1 MTKRLFSRRSRLRL
15 SALVLGS
22 LFYSASASAADLVTA
37 TASDYAHSDV
47 GTVTGSRVTT
57 DVDVARKEVLKDQGG
72 DIALY
77 NFHQDD
83 LSRLFLRSY
92 KYGNPTALPSLLYD
106 AGTLGTAGAK
116 LAEGTIPASPNTH
129 SAVAHGDY
137 IYATGYDLG
146 KIGVAKR
153 TGATLTE
160 NTGATIDLKSDIK
173 NRAGYDFNGS
183 YSITANDDAVTQ
195 HTGDEVRAKVHGEA
209 LLVDGDNL
217 YAAASINP
225 EGGYSPYD
233 DGYLLHY
240 KIQSDGTL
248 AYESAARI
256 GRNVGN
262 RISKFNDTLF
272 IAGGGGMQRAS
283 GNKNHSEISAVTL
296 DAAGKLGSP
305 TTHIMGKNL
314 LGASGEDIH
323 DIKVLPNG
331 TAYILAWNMQGSGVG
346 HVYQTTVSN
355 LLSATPDTATP
366 IAEANGQMDAEYYTK
381 RLWLTDGTNL
391 KVYTDGDTAPKKTW
405 AATDFTSNS
414 ARSNLAG
421 MTRIAPDH
429 VTGALAAVNLALP
442 TELGGATTAAAPN
455 PNAVWK
461 TGGDYIDTI
470 AKRPTENWMADK
482 LVNIGTDKIGDKKT
496 NVLAAVSS
504 ATGTKNL
511 TIGKSTL
518 ALQLQVENSV
528 GNPTGLYAGNN
539 GKNLIVGA
547 KEVNIITRGRV
558 GGNTLTNAI
567 HLDALKDLATQITVN
582 APVNIS
588 MTGGLGGNG
597 VAIQKSDRHG
607 EKSYEASVGS
617 TIRINGNLKIAG
629 ANTNEWGIPLNRENV
644 FSRFNNAGILTQV
657 EKSNVLV
664 LKPSSGTGGNVDM
677 TVYGNGVTTNAAD
690 SAVRIAGGGSIQVP
704 AGTKYSYYALAAY
717 KGEISLNMGENGS
730 TLGNGQTGSNI
741 ADVKLDGD
749 LFALPTGK
757 LKAAL
762 LTDKSYL
769 HGLVDNGGEADLYLK
784 NGAKWINESRNERY
798 KQDIED
804 IGAGTV
810 AGGKYTPKT
819 RVTHFHGGD
828 AAASHGIIYQKDA
841 ANLDIDEYS
850 GHTTVV
856 YEHDAATP
864 TTMKGG
870 DIIVD
875 KAVGTENVMTL
886 FTDSNGVTGNQ
897 DAVLNALA
905 EKLTYKSYA
914 DNKLT
919 GKLSINEGLTA
930 SSAHKNITFKS
941 SGKGGYVTP
950 ATDYHT
956 PITKADAT
964 SGTYT
969 LTTDERREL
978 TQAEAGFGFNGKHA
992 TLANYT
998 KNASG
1003 NAVTDLTVDLAG
1015 HKLTLGVTSGNRNVA
1030 TVYAGTGASAITPS
1044 HLTIK
1049 DTQGTGELVLRAETP
1064 GKQTNA
1070 IRAEKFA
1077 EIDIQVPVRITGVT
1091 TSHNAQAIWTGNN
1104 SSITMKKL
1112 TLSQVDGSGNTTASN
1127 KNVYGIGL
1135 NGTGSTITVTED
1147 ADITDVKGISLYGM
1161 GGADNQSKL
1170 SVGGGRIIT
1179 PEEATNSKNYWAVY
1193 AAKGNVLLN
1202 EGKNRDLT
1210 VVGNMQAGE
1219 TEVAAIDASFTTP
1232 ASSWKG
1238 AIHRKD
1244 KSAIFP
1250 STTNLTL
1257 TNGATWTHEV
1267 QSGVLKGDATFT
1279 TSRLTKLMGGDSLTH
1294 AGVVKQ
1300 GAKNI
1305 LIDSYSGDT
1314 RFVFEHDAA
1323 DPKQIKGGNVTIT
1336 SAAAGSHVTFS
1347 TNPDANITESNIKDV
1362 LNGLANKLFYTK
1374 YKNGETNLSGTAEVN
1389 EGLVSSAAKWAG
1401 TITYNGTT
1409 GQGTYD
1415 PSATPS
1421 QPATEQQ
1428 KTEFT
1433 SQITSGS
1440 VSEYVTNQVEKTTG
1454 IYTFTKDSTLKSDRY
1469 NGAILGGAQPI
1480 TINAADKTLTIEAKK
1495 TDNGFLTGI
1504 YHYGSGMGG
1513 GTAGTIDITAKTLNI
1528 NAEGIG
1534 KTYGINNLGNSLL
1547 RVHGNTNITVKGGT
1561 GDDVT
1566 GIEASGSGITQL
1578 DGLTIHQAKS
1588 SNAEHRAIRNTGKGS
1603 RVFVNM
1609 AEDGTLGTNK
1619 VEIEGNVLTHG
1630 EYAEEGKEPLTSL
1643 ALTTADSKLTGTL
1656 FAGEKGKV
1664 DLYLK
1669 NGAIWNNEHY
1679 GTTAGLVASNVTKL
1693 TGGAAEA
1700 DAGNVY
1706 MKEEKDLTVA
1716 NYAGHTNFFFEHE
1729 ASTPTALKGGNVKI
1743 VKAAAASHA
1752 TMITEHTG
1760 VSAANLTDVLKALAK
1775 KLYYMESEDS
1785 HNLSGTV
1792 KVLEGLTASSAQ
1804 MTGGLG
1810 YIAFGADHRGE
1821 YSATAPVYHD
1831 QTKGNFTSPI
1841 TNTAADSEYTS
1852 DGVRKMD
1859 GSYVFTKDKT
1869 TITTSGKSVPNGWFN
1884 VNAAISNTDTT
1895 KPLKIN
1901 LKGHDLT
1908 VNINASSHTTGIT
1921 AVGNGSEIVVDNAGD
1936 LTVTSVGTGQDAA
1949 LFANSGGKITINAK
1963 DGKTL
1968 KLRTEATDKNNGAVV
1983 KTMNGAAGVRSS
1995 ITLNGQVDIEADGV
2009 KSNEG
2014 LSAVASDIR
2023 VAGGAIKATG
2033 GAQYAIRAYGEY
2045 ASTNEG
2051 RVYVN
2056 TTEDTAGNATGAA
2069 NNKTVLTGNV
2079 STSGSM
2085 NSKGVINIGL
2095 NTADSSWRGDYAEN
2109 NDGTVNLWMGSNA
2122 RWEGRTADGSNLNM
2136 NLLDSGSLWKLTGT
2150 SHVKNLA
2157 ASTSVGRSVFDMTGT
2172 ADTDKLTIDNF
2183 SGKGYFLYGNTVT
2196 TTHDADTE
2204 TDVKHVTV
2212 NGAEVHVAKAAGGSE
2227 ITLHTDAKSN
2237 TTGGWNWTT
2246 TGTPAE
2252 QNLTSSV
2259 VKSLANKLYYADAEA
2274 HEENLA
2280 LRVKVAEGLTTSSA
2294 ARTFTKAD
2302 GLTFNKTTGQADFN
2316 FTPVPEPPP
2325 TTEITKAKTL
2335 TKDYTSSTTQAN
2347 SKDDGGNPIV
2357 SALYPGSAAFDK
2369 NNPMIVDMNGHA
2381 LRLEALSSD
2390 RIARALNLTPNAA
2403 VEIKNDAGKTLTIK
2417 ATNTSSRG
2425 ASAIYSGTNASLK
2438 IKGPVVIEEVASTN
2452 PSVSGITTGGTIGQT
2467 SDVLID
2473 GDLTIQKLEGGT
2485 EGAAGDGRNLN
2496 AINALNGKS
2505 TITVTGNVDIQ
2516 NIKGSVI
2523 RVAGSTGYE
2532 AGGTV
2537 SIGGGMLSAADDTER
2552 SKQYR
2557 VVHQT
2562 SGTVNINMN
2571 GAAAGANKTVL
2582 SGDLYAV
2589 SSYGERNV
2597 EYGGGSL
2604 VAYKNDA
2611 TLNVALTTADS
2622 SWHGA
2627 HTYEVS
2633 STKPGAGGFSA
2644 LKAADFNLWLANGA
2658 QWTNEQR
2665 SSAHEIWK
2673 GSRVTKLAGGSD
2685 AAHAGVIFQKDAKP
2699 ITIDDYS
2706 GHTRVFYAH
2715 DALAPTR
2722 MQGGALTIAEAAAG
2736 SAITLTTDSAGLDMT
2751 NPAGESRVKSTLDA
2765 LAQKLYYTAFMNG
2778 ENNLTGKAE
2787 IAEGLTTSAA
2797 SKRLENITFNV
2808 ANGQG
2813 YVYEPA
2819 REQSVTEF
2827 TQSITNDAAHDA
2839 PYTAAGV
2846 RKGDGDYVFT
2856 KDTTIEVKGTDP
2868 ISGGIYVTEIAPAI
2882 SNSNP
2887 AQPLNIDLGG
2897 KKLTISGTGKLR
2909 TVVGIAAIGKG
2920 SKVHVKNAGA
2930 ISITEKGT
2938 HGKHVPG
2945 LFVNGG
2951 GSIHIENGG
2960 ENLEDKVLT
2969 LRSVGKQEAS
2979 PAVIKTMNGV
2989 ADAESN
2995 ITIYGLVDLLVDGT
3009 YPDGLGANE
3018 GVSAVASR
3026 VDIGGGSIRATGDAW
3041 AAIRAYGEMNSDNY
3055 GTVNFN
3061 VTKGSDGLANGAG
3074 KNRAVLEGD
3083 IVTNGGMGT
3092 KGRVSVG
3099 LSTADSHW
3107 IGSYTDAH
3115 GYGMYEGV
3123 KDGEVRLFMK
3133 NGAYWKGFADGRM
3146 RVEMSG
3152 ANTHWTGFNMDD
3164 DFTLTLKDGAIWHNA
3179 ITSEQKNYKGEAA
3192 ISRVKNFTGDG
3203 GFIDM
3208 TGASRFLG
3216 TSKNLNDQVRTGSS
3230 TMEDKGLGE
3239 TGDLA
3244 IANYNGNTKVLYR
3257 HDAATPTT
3265 VYGGKLTIE
3274 KATANSA
3281 VTLSTD
3287 SVGLNTESTK
3297 AADKNLV
3304 SATLNALANKLWYT
3318 AYTTGERNLAGKAE
3332 IAEGLTTSAASKRL
3346 ENITF
3351 AEATGQ
3357 GGYTYTPV
3365 DDPKPDQ
3372 PKPDQ
3377 PKPDQPKPDQP
3388 KPDQPKPDQPK
3399 PDQPKP
3405 DQPKPDQPK
3414 PDQPKPDQPKPD
3426 QSKPDQPKPDQ
3437 PKPDQPKPDQPKP
3450 DQPKPDQPKPDQP
3463 KPDQPKP
3470 DQPKPDQPKPDQP
3483 KPDQPKPDQPK
3494 PDQPKPDQPKPD
3506 QPKPDPKIEYGE
3518 YETKLMIGVKSA
3530 MTAATMAWRAE
3541 ANDLMKR
3548 MGDLR
3553 LSPEDE
3559 GAWARVYRGKSSSDK
3574 DNVNFSMNYTTI
3586 QVGYD
3591 KKVSDDWRVG
3601 VAGSYMKG
3609 SSSYANG
3616 SGENRE
3622 GNLGVYGTWSGKNG
3636 EYVDLIAKIGRLTNE
3651 YSVYNDLGYYVKGDF
3666 HTWGGSLSAEYGR
3679 RINLKGGSYIEP
3691 QIELI
3696 YSHLNGAS
3704 YTGDTNYVGP
3714 SGVLQKMYVRQGAM
3728 NSFVSRLGI
3737 GFGQETERGTW
3748 FLKASLYHEFAGDL
3762 STDYSDGFTPK
3773 STTQRGRDTWVGIQ
3787 LGGTTKLNDR
3797 TSLYGTFEKTFGG
3810 DIKTDWRI
3818 DAGLRWSF

>member
-1 MTKRLFSRRSRLRL
+1 MTKGVFHKRNRLRL
-15 SALVLGS
+15 GALVLGGLLCGS
-22 LFYSASASAADLVTA
+22 TASAADLVTA

-1219 TEVAAIDASFTTP
+1219 ANDTGVIDASFTTS

-1238 AIHRKD
+1238 AIRRVD
-1244 KSAIFP
+1244 KSVFFP
-1250 STTNLTL
+1250 STANLTL
-1257 TNGATWTHEV
+1257 SNGATWTHEV
-1267 QSGVLKGDATFT
+1267 QSGVLKGDASFT
-1279 TSRLTKLMGGDSLTH
+1279 TSRLTKLTGGDAADK
-1294 AGVVKQ
+1294 AGVVRQ
-1300 GAKNI
+1300 GEKNI
-1305 LIDSYSGDT
+1305 EIDNYGGHT
-1314 RFVFEHDAA
+1314 RFIFAHDAA
-1323 DPKQIKGGNVTIT
+1323 TPTTINGGNVTIK
-1336 SAAAGSHVTFS
+1336 SAAADSHVTFS
-1347 TNPDANITESNIKDV
+1347 TEPDANITDGNVKSV
-1362 LNGLANKLFYTK
+1362 LKSLANKLYYTK
-1374 YKNGETNLSGTAEVN
+1374 YKDGETNLSGTVEVN
-1389 EGLVSSAAKWAG
+1389 EGLISSAAKWAG
-1401 TITYNGTT
+1401 AITYDNST

-1415 PSATPS
+1415 ENATPS
-1421 QPATEQQ
+1421 QPSNEQQ

-1433 SQITSGS
+1433 SQIKSGN
-1440 VSEYVTNQVEKTTG
+1440 VGEYVTAKVEKSEG
-1454 IYTFTKDSTLKSDRY
+1454 VYTFTKDSTIKSDRY
-1469 NGAILGGAQPI
+1469 NGAILGDNKPV
-1480 TINAADKTLTIEAKK
+1480 TINATDKTLTIEAKR
-1495 TDNGFLTGI
+1495 TDANFLTGI
-1504 YHYGSGMGG
+1504 YHGGSVFSGPKN
-1513 GTAGTIDITAKTLNI
+1513 GTMTITAKTLNV
-1528 NAEGIG
+1528 NAEGLG
-1534 KTYGINNLGNSLL
+1534 KTYGIYNNSDNLL
-1547 RVHGNTNITVKGGT
+1547 RVHGDTNITVKGGT
-1561 GDDVT
+1561 GSEVT
-1566 GIEASGSGITQL
+1566 GIEAVLSGTTQL
-1578 DGLTIHQAKS
+1578 DGLTLKQEKS
-1588 SNAEHRAIRNTGKGS
+1588 SNADHRAIRNTGKGS
-1603 RVFVNM
+1603 RIFVNM
-1609 AEDGTLGTNK
+1609 DADGHLGTSK
-1619 VEIEGNVLTHG
+1619 VDIQGNVLTHG
-1630 EYAEEGKEPLTSL
+1630 EYAEAGKEPLTSL
-1643 ALTTADSKLTGTL
+1643 ALTTADSKLTGTIL
-1656 FAGEKGKV
+1656 AGEKGKAN
-1664 DLYLK
+1664 LYLQ
-1669 NGAIWNNEHY
+1669 NGGSWYNEHY
-1679 GTTAGLVASNVTKL
+1679 GTTAGLIASRLTKL
-1693 TGGAAEA
+1693 TGGAAA
-1700 DAGNVY
+1700 ASAGNVY
-1706 MKEEKDLTVA
+1706 MKENKDLTVQ
-1716 NYAGHTNFFFEHE
+1716 NYAGHTNFFFEHD

-1743 VKAAAASHA
+1743 EKAEANSHA

-1760 VSAANLTDVLKALAK
+1760 VTSSNLTDVLKALAK
-1775 KLYYMESEDS
+1775 KLYYMDSTDS

-1804 MTGGLG
+1804 MSGGSG
-1810 YIAFGADHRGE
+1810 HIAFDADHRGV

-1831 QTKGNFTSPI
+1831 QTIENFNVPI
-1841 TNTAADSEYTS
+1841 TNTGIDSEYTS
-1852 DGVRKMD
+1852 DGVRKLD
-1859 GSYVFTKDKT
+1859 GSYVFTKDRT
-1869 TITTSGKSVPNGWFN
+1869 TITTNGAP
-1884 VNAAISNTDTT
+1884 AAITNNDATA
-1895 KPLKIN
+1895 KPLSIDM
-1901 LKGHDLT
+1901 KGHDLVVSASNT
-1908 VNINASSHTTGIT
+1908 ASVTGIAADGKEIAVKNAGNLDIAALTTGSS
-1921 AVGNGSEIVVDNAGD
+1921 AVEAKD
-1936 LTVTSVGTGQDAA
+1936 
-1949 LFANSGGKITINAK
+1949 GGKITI
-1963 DGKTL
+1963 DTREGKTV
-1968 KLRTEATDKNNGAVV
+1968 KLRAESGTPANTAVV
-1983 KTMNGAAGVRSS
+1983 KAGTTGARSS
-1995 ITLNGQVDIEADGV
+1995 VKLNGLADIEADGA
-2009 KSNEG
+2009 KATAALDAS
-2014 LSAVASDIR
+2014 SSDIS
-2023 VAGGAIKATG
+2023 VAGGTLKATN
-2033 GAQYAIRAYGEY
+2033 GALLARSSGTAAEK
-2045 ASTNEG
+2045 G
-2051 RVYVN
+2051 RIDINVMA
-2056 TTEDTAGNATGAA
+2056 DSAGTVTGAGA
-2069 NNKTVLTGNV
+2069 NKTVLEGDL
-2079 STSGSM
+2079 STA
-2085 NSKGVINIGL
+2085 NGVVNIGL
-2095 NTADSSWRGDYAEN
+2095 NTSDSSWKGNSAGE
-2109 NDGTVNLWMGSNA
+2109 VNLHMGNGA
-2122 RWEGRTADGSNLNM
+2122 LWEGRTGADSQLNM
-2136 NLLDSGSLWKLTGT
+2136 RQLESGALWKLTGA
-2150 SHVKNLA
+2150 SHVKNLT
-2157 ASTSVGRSVFDMTGT
+2157 ASSTVGRSVFDMTGT
-2172 ADTDKLTIDNF
+2172 ANTDKLTIDNF

-3146 RVEMSG
+3146 HVEMSG
-3152 ANTHWTGFNMDD
+3152 ANTQWTGFNMDE

-3179 ITSEQKNYKGEAA
+3179 ITPEQKNYKGEAA
-3192 ISRVKNFTGDG
+3192 ISHVKNFTGDS

-3208 TGASRFLG
+3208 TGTSRFLG
-3216 TSKNLNDQVRTGSS
+3216 TSKNLSGSSVRTGSS

-3244 IANYNGNTKVLYR
+3244 IENYSGNTKVLYR
-3257 HDAATPTT
+3257 HDTATPTT
-3265 VYGGKLTIE
+3265 VYGGKLTIA
-3274 KATANSA
+3274 KAAAGSA
-3281 VTLSTD
+3281 ITLSTD

-3304 SATLNALANKLWYT
+3304 SATLNALANKLYYT
-3318 AYTTGERNLAGKAE
+3318 AYTTGEENLSGKAE

-3351 AEATGQ
+3351 SKSSGQ
-3357 GGYTYTPV
+3357 GSYAYTPAV
-3365 DDPKPDQ
+3365 DPKPDT
-3372 PKPDQ
+3372 PKPDV
-3377 PKPDQPKPDQP
+3377 PKPDTPKPDTP
-3388 KPDQPKPDQPK
+3388 KPDTPKPDTPK
-3399 PDQPKP
+3399 PDTPKP
-3405 DQPKPDQPK
+3405 DTPKPDTPK
-3414 PDQPKPDQPKPD
+3414 PDTPKPDTPKPD
-3426 QSKPDQPKPDQ
+3426 TPKPDV
-3437 PKPDQPKPDQPKP
+3437 PKPDTPKPDTPKP
-3450 DQPKPDQPKPDQP
+3450 N
-3463 KPDQPKP
+3463 
-3470 DQPKPDQPKPDQP
+3470 
-3483 KPDQPKPDQPK
+3483 
-3494 PDQPKPDQPKPD
+3494 
-3506 QPKPDPKIEYGE
+3506 PKIEYGD
-3518 YETKLMIGVKSA
+3518 YETKLMSGVKSA
-3530 MTAATMAWRAE
+3530 MTASTMAWRAE

-3553 LSPEDE
+3553 LSPQDA
-3559 GAWARVYRGKSSSDK
+3559 GVWARVYRGKATSNK
-3574 DNVNFSMNYTTI
+3574 DNANFRMNYSTI

-3591 KKVSDDWRVG
+3591 KKVGDDWRVG
-3601 VAGSYMKG
+3601 IAGSYMSG
-3609 SSSYANG
+3609 SSSYASG
-3616 SGENRE
+3616 SGKNKE
-3622 GNLGVYGTWSGKNG
+3622 GNLGVYGTWTGAKG
-3636 EYVDLIAKIGRLTNE
+3636 EYIDLIMKVGRIQNE
-3651 YSVYNDLGYYVKGDF
+3651 YTVYNDYGHYVKGDF
-3666 HTWGGSLSAEYGR
+3666 RTWGGSLSAEYGK
-3679 RINLKGGSYIEP
+3679 RISMKGGSFVEP
-3691 QIELI
+3691 QLELI
-3696 YSHLNGAS
+3696 YSHMNGVN
-3704 YTGDTNYVGP
+3704 YTGDTDYTGM
-3714 SGVLQKMYVRQGAM
+3714 KMYVHQKPFD
-3728 NSFVSRLGI
+3728 SFIGRLGI
-3737 GFGQETERGTW
+3737 GVGKETERSTYY
-3748 FLKASLYHEFAGDL
+3748 ARVSLYHEFAGNFH
-3762 STDYSDGFTPK
+3762 TEYSDGSSPWK
-3773 STTQRGRDTWVGIQ
+3773 TTQQSGKDTWVGVQ
-3787 LGGTTKLNDR
+3787 LGGTAKLNER
-3797 TSLYGTFEKTFGG
+3797 TNLYGNFEKTFGG
-3810 DIKTDWRI
+3810 DIKTAWRV
-3818 DAGLRWSF
+3818 DAGIRWNF